1 MAGSPEIVRLLLSNH
16 ASVNLGDEN
25 NVIPLHTASSLGYM
39 DIARMLLES
48 GIHVMQA
55 KLLPTQI

>member
-1 MAGSPEIVRLLLSNH
+1 MHHAVKVGSPEIVRLLLSNH

-48 GIHVMQA
+48 GKQLFFIN
-55 KLLPTQI
+55 